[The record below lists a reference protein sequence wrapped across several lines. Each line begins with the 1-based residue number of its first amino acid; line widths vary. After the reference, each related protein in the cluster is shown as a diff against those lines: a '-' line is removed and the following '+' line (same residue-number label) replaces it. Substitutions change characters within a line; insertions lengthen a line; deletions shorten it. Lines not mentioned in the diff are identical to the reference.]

1 MRRRSIFATAAAG
14 TCFRT
19 GTNPSFARKS
29 RTCWSWSATFTSIP
43 CAPGSFPTWRPW
55 AAAPGVGMASGRER
69 RSLRGQVTGEILQLF
84 SNDVPRA
91 RQLYRQFVADG
102 VEQGHREELVGGGLR
117 RSSQLAGV
125 GKEEEEAFL
134 TNGCRAAQILSA
146 KFCKSRAGGWSCR
159 SAPRRNCSN
168 QWPNCLRSAAEVL
181 RRRERSRPVAEARSL
196 FCYFAVREMGM
207 SGEAGGR
214 MLNISRAAVSFAAGR
229 GEVLASEDPTLREKI
244 ATPDARVGIGGLG
257 VVDLTT

>member
-1 MRRRSIFATAAAG
+1 MQRRSIFATAAAG
-14 TCFRT
+14 TCFKT
-19 GTNPSFARKS
+19 ATNPSFARKS

-55 AAAPGVGMASGRER
+55 AAAPGVGMASCWER

-91 RQLYRQFVADG
+91 RQLYRQFVADSLA
-102 VEQGHREELVGGGLR
+102 QGLGRNGGG
-117 RSSQLAGV
+117 
-125 GKEEEEAFL
+125 
-134 TNGCRAAQILSA
+134 I
-146 KFCKSRAGGWSCR
+146 
-159 SAPRRNCSN
+159 APTSG
-168 QWPNCLRSAAEVL
+168 QPVFDLPAEVL
-181 RRRERSRPVAEARSL
+181 RQRKRSRPVAEARSL

-229 GEVLASEDPTLREKI
+229 GEVLASEDPTLRKRI
-244 ATPDARVGIGGLG
+244 ATPDARVGIGRLG